1 MFENQSIIDIG
12 YALIPNIQRKIKKN
26 VTYILK
32 ILSINY

>member
-12 YALIPNIQRKIKKN
+12 YALIPNIKREKN

-32 ILSINY
+32 ILSINYW